1 MSLFGF
7 RNSARARLFAC
18 AAACVVSLGVAAP
31 LAGCGQAGQDGAAS
45 VSAPLKSA
53 EQDAMLKVLADAPTQ
68 GFAPERFSTKGIEA
82 DLASGDKATRAAAE
96 KKLVDL
102 TLAYARAQHG
112 QGVPKAL
119 KDANWGLPENG
130 YDPIPEFIAARRDGK
145 MAEWLAALPPPQPG
159 YAALRAAYLPYL
171 KVWQAG
177 GWTMIPEGPPLKA
190 GSRDPRVQQ
199 LRARLAAEDSALAG
213 QDAAAPFDA
222 GLAQAVQRFQ
232 TRVGIKPTGVVDAAT
247 LAALNVPAAARA
259 AQIRANL
266 ERWRWVPREQ
276 PATRIEVNSAAGLF
290 DYYRDGQPALHMLAA
305 SGKPGDETPILAST
319 IKNIVIN
326 PTWNVP
332 DSIAKDELYPK
343 EAANP
348 GYFAA
353 HNFTNENGKLVQQP
367 GDDNALGVVKF
378 LFDNKYS
385 VYLHDTP
392 AKAAFSRD
400 NRSVSHGCVRLEHA
414 VDLAKTLLGQESGWS
429 PERVDEALA
438 TKQTQTVS
446 LSKGVPVEIYYWTA
460 FTGPDG
466 ISFRDDQYGWDNE
479 VLKALDSP
487 TYATEVATPAAAKK
501 GKKKT

>member
-7 RNSARARLFAC
+7 RNSARARLLAC

-31 LAGCGQAGQDGAAS
+31 LAGCDGLGSNGAAS

-53 EQDAMLKVLADAPTQ
+53 EQDAMLKVLADAPTH
-68 GFAPERFSTKGIEA
+68 GFSPDRFSTKGIEA
-82 DLASGDKATRAAAE
+82 DLGSRDRARRAAAD

-112 QGVPKAL
+112 LGVPKGL

-130 YDPIPEFIAARRDGK
+130 YDPVPEFIAARRDGK
-145 MAEWLAALPPPQPG
+145 MADWLAALPPPQPG

-177 GWTMIPEGPPLKA
+177 GWTMVPEGPPLKA
-190 GSRDPRVQQ
+190 GSRDPRVAQ
-199 LRARLAAEDSALAG
+199 LRARLAAEDPALSG
-213 QDAAAPFDA
+213 QDPAAPFDA
-222 GLAQAVQRFQ
+222 ALAQAVQRFQ
-232 TRVGIKPTGVVDAAT
+232 ARVGITPSGVVDKPT
-247 LAALNVPAAARA
+247 LAALNVTAAARA

-266 ERWRWVPREQ
+266 ERWRWVPRDQ

-319 IKNIVIN
+319 IKTVVIN

-353 HNFTNENGKLVQQP
+353 HNFTTEDGRLVQQP

-400 NRSVSHGCVRLEHA
+400 QRSVSHGCVRLEHA
-414 VDLAKTLLGQESGWS
+414 VDLAKTLLSDKDGWS
-429 PERVDEALA
+429 AQRVDEALA
-438 TKQTQTVS
+438 SQQTQTVS
-446 LSKGVPVEIYYWTA
+446 LAKGVPVEIYYWTA
-460 FTGPDG
+460 FTGPEG
-466 ISFRDDQYGWDNE
+466 VSFRDDIYGWDAE

-487 TYATEVATPAAAKK
+487 AYATETATPKA
-501 GKKKT
+501 GKTKT